1 MSKRKETI
9 QEAMERIQAG
19 KHPTSTVKKR
29 RASRVILLVDIVLVI
44 LIMIFVYNRAPEK
57 FYSSTSIN
65 YGGIL
70 YRFSVT
76 REDKGNEY
84 LFSLT
89 IKNNL
94 KKAKR
99 VAYINAIAELTIY
112 HGKAV
117 IYKTETGDNITHL
130 KLLPGE
136 LKIFISRID
145 SSIIDAF
152 MSEHPDY
159 VVSSKRTLF
168 SRSKDYIPLTA
179 LATINMKERIST
191 TLKFNH
197 EAQ

>member
-1 MSKRKETI
+1 MSKRKETL
-9 QEAMERIQAG
+9 QEALERIHTG
-19 KHPTSTVKKR
+19 KHPVSTVKKR
-29 RASRVILLVDIVLVI
+29 KASRIILLVDIVLVI
-44 LIMIFVYNRAPEK
+44 LIMIFVYNRVPEK

-65 YGGIL
+65 YGGMQ

-76 REDKGNEY
+76 REGKENEY

-94 KKAKR
+94 HVAKK
-99 VAYINAIAELTIY
+99 VAYKNAIAELIIY
-112 HGKAV
+112 YGKEE
-117 IYKTETGDNITHL
+117 IYKAKTGDNITHL
-130 KLLPGE
+130 ELLPGE

-145 SSIIDAF
+145 SSILDGF

-159 VVSSKRTLF
+159 IVSTKRSLF
-168 SRSKDYIPLTA
+168 SRSKDYIPFTA
-179 LATINMKERIST
+179 LATINLKEKIST

>member
-9 QEAMERIQAG
+9 QEALDRIHAG
-19 KHPTSTVKKR
+19 KHPESTVKKR
-29 RASRVILLVDIVLVI
+29 KASRIILLVDIVLVI

-65 YGGIL
+65 YGGIQ

-76 REDKGNEY
+76 REGRDNDY

-94 KKAKR
+94 HMKKK
-99 VAYINAIAELTIY
+99 VAYQNAIAELIIY
-112 HGKAV
+112 HGKEE
-117 IYKTETGDNITHL
+117 IYKTKTGDNITHL
-130 KLLPGE
+130 ELLPGE

-145 SSIIDAF
+145 SSIIEGF

-159 VVSSKRTLF
+159 IVSAKRSLF

-179 LATINMKERIST
+179 LATINLKEKIST
-191 TLKFNH
+191 ILKFNH

>member
-1 MSKRKETI
+1 MSKRKETL
-9 QEAMERIQAG
+9 QEALERIHTG
-19 KHPTSTVKKR
+19 KHPASTVKKR
-29 RASRVILLVDIVLVI
+29 KASRIILLVDIVLVI

-65 YGGIL
+65 YGGMQ

-76 REDKGNEY
+76 REGKENEY

-94 KKAKR
+94 HVAKK
-99 VAYINAIAELTIY
+99 VAYKNAIAELIIY
-112 HGKAV
+112 YGKEE
-117 IYKTETGDNITHL
+117 IYKTRTGDNITHL
-130 KLLPGE
+130 ELLPSE

-145 SSIIDAF
+145 NSILDGF

-159 VVSSKRTLF
+159 IVSTKRSLF

-179 LATINMKERIST
+179 LATINLKEKIST